1 MMFKKIL
8 CSTDG
13 SDPAVKALD
22 LAIDLADKYDAHL
35 VILHVP
41 YRSDNIEALKKFAEV
56 EGLAKPINVEIQRLQ
71 SLGTGLDLSTGSAF
85 QDSGISPRLLVEVGQ
100 HILEVAKSRAAQ
112 KGLKNVDTRLEGGDP
127 ADSIL
132 RCIKEE
138 NIDCVVMGSR
148 GLSDI
153 KGLFLGSVSHK
164 VANRA
169 PCTCITVK

>member
-1 MMFKKIL
+1 MFNKIL

-13 SDPAVKALD
+13 SDHSDKALN
-22 LAIDLADKYDAHL
+22 LAIDLAKKYDAEL
-35 VILHVP
+35 VILNVP
-41 YRSDNIEALKKFAEV
+41 HRSENIDALQRFAEV
-56 EGLAKPINVEIQRLQ
+56 EGLAQHVNTEIQRLQ
-71 SLGTGLDLSTGSAF
+71 SRDDRIDLATGSAF
-85 QDSGISPRLLVEVGQ
+85 QDSGVSPRLLIEVGQ
-100 HILEVAKSRAAQ
+100 HIIDGAKGHAEQ
-112 KGLKNVDTRLEGGDP
+112 KGMANVNARLESVDP

-132 RCIKEE
+132 RCIDEE

-148 GLSDI
+148 GLNDL